1 MADPNITE
9 FSYGIDGR
17 ERPGKSLDDL
27 IIEARDEVV
36 NNFRKK
42 LNNNNITTNNI
53 FIDYRASRRRDPA
66 NGQFYQIVEVSG
78 TMNTKTLEPVT
89 PTIAI
94 TSQNEPDTIVGSNPT
109 PLTPADR
116 TRIFAQADEVYQGG
130 MTTIESRLEFLVREE
145 NVLHN
150 FKSYTYLFTL
160 AGIEQSEI
168 RIKKTYEQ
176 AAEKYV
182 IARSAGKKETGIQA
196 GAKSIEGAAAL
207 LDSFNKQSPGR
218 FNFYF
223 DDTSIESLIGFNG
236 RSGLSKAT
244 NLTFT
249 IIEPYSMNGFIE
261 ALQATAIATGYTDL
275 RAATYLLS
283 LEFMGYPD
291 DLLEGSKQ
299 SQAIHLGKLGSR
311 YFPIKITEI
320 EVTASASG
328 TRYTCRALAA
338 NDLAFGNLNIMPTSV
353 NIASNPTSS
362 ASANTV
368 GSLCEELMRQINLAK
383 RREFTESNN
392 NTNADTTN
400 PTDSYFVYFPESA
413 NDLNDNKKNKFYN
426 SPIVELNAEDTNYQF
441 ANPAEVVNGRLKYDP
456 SKMAIPF
463 SNGTNIHDCV
473 ASIVRDCQL
482 IQTNLYKNKPEVDSN
497 GMLDYFYVHIDVEY
511 GDKYNEKLNRYPMIV
526 KYFVIPFKIH
536 ANRLPD
542 VKLEKSAPP
551 QNFKMNYI
559 KRTYNWIYTGQNR
572 DIINFNLKL
581 NTLFYHK
588 MPLRSGTGDPQPG
601 GYNSK
606 IAPSVF
612 DADALGNR
620 RTHHPEQKLAS
631 LLSPL
636 FRYDIFP
643 DVEFFNNPQYAGVTN
658 RPVGTN
664 PYLNMA
670 RNFYNYLQNTVDL
683 VELELEIIGDPFFVI
698 QGGVGGARPQ
708 PLSTGELGITQTG
721 EANHMVGEIYVIINF
736 KVPNDI
742 DPTTGLMNPSATNDN
757 TFSGVYRI
765 VDVVSKFSGGSF
777 TQQLK
782 LLRVSGFVTDQTGT
796 ALPPPTTSMLWKPQ
810 LGFNDDTAFA

>member
-1 MADPNITE
+1 
-9 FSYGIDGR
+9 
-17 ERPGKSLDDL
+17 
-27 IIEARDEVV
+27 
-36 NNFRKK
+36 
-42 LNNNNITTNNI
+42 
-53 FIDYRASRRRDPA
+53 
-66 NGQFYQIVEVSG
+66 
-78 TMNTKTLEPVT
+78 
-89 PTIAI
+89 
-94 TSQNEPDTIVGSNPT
+94 
-109 PLTPADR
+109 
-116 TRIFAQADEVYQGG
+116 
-130 MTTIESRLEFLVREE
+130 MTTIESRLESNVREE
-145 NVLHN
+145 NVLHS

-168 RIKKTYEQ
+168 RIRKTYEQ

-196 GAKSIEGAAAL
+196 GDKSIEGAAAL

-261 ALQATAIATGYTDL
+261 ALQATAIATGYADL

-299 SQAIHLGKLGSR
+299 SKAIHLGKLGSR

-338 NDLAFGNLNIMPTSV
+338 NDLAFGNLNIMPASV
-353 NIASNPTSS
+353 NIASNPKSS

-383 RREFTESNN
+383 QREFSESNK
-392 NTNADTTN
+392 NTNADPTN
-400 PTDSYFVYFPESA
+400 PTDSYFVYFPENA
-413 NDLNDNKKNKFYN
+413 NDLNDNTKNKFYN

-456 SKMAIPF
+456 SKMSIPF

-482 IQTNLYKNKPEVDSN
+482 IQTNLYKDKPKVDSN
-497 GMLDYFYVHIDVEY
+497 GMLDYFYVHIDVQY
-511 GDKYNEKLNRYPMIV
+511 GEKYNQKLNRYPMIV

-542 VKLEKSAPP
+542 VKLERSIPP

-559 KRTYNWIYTGQNR
+559 KRAYNWIYTGQNR

-620 RTHHPEQKLAS
+620 RTHHTEPQLAS
-631 LLSPL
+631 FLNPL